1 VHPTQLET
9 HEVIDGNGI
18 CRNDGVELQYD
29 SGTISIFPAA
39 SEHSVRAGSDGL
51 LLFAKFMP
59 ALC

>member
-18 CRNDGVELQYD
+18 CRNDGVELQY
-29 SGTISIFPAA
+29 SPGTISIFPAS
-39 SEHSVRAGSDGL
+39 SEHSVRAGGDGL